1 MKHKNKK
8 KCTAHEPTLL
18 TNYIQVCGYV
28 GFTAEME
35 HKIIAGADI
44 LLMPSRY
51 EPCGLPQVW
60 LFSSFCS
67 FVLSNALQLR
77 TLWLCVF
84 VCCVCVCVCV
94 LSCANALPQPSV
106 FVCCVC
112 VCVCVLSCANALPQ
126 PTMWPPPNVRA
137 ALWHDTAGACNGG

>member
-94 LSCANALPQPSV
+94 LSCANALPQP
-106 FVCCVC
+106 
-112 VCVCVLSCANALPQ
+112 
-126 PTMWPPPNVRA
+126 TMWPPPNVRAWPPPNVRA